1 MALTGSRYDSLQ
13 VDHLV
18 FGCPERRLL
27 RVLHG
32 GMISEMGG
40 HDQTPRLILAD
51 ATAKQARHRAVPLGQ
66 LEITGAIHRSPS
78 QIGHHDR
85 VAKCPRNGHA
95 VMAAVSSAVSLN
107 AAAATFSWTA
117 LSAGAG
123 DAVPGMGSITD
134 AAGADAVR
142 EQHAASAA
150 LACGERRNMPI
161 SNRDISSVLTNYL
174 KRYPEEAALLSEPL
188 WLLP

>member
-32 GMISEMGG
+32 GMIGEMGG
-40 HDQTPRLILAD
+40 QDQTPRSIWAD
-51 ATAKQARHRAVPLGQ
+51 ATAKQARHRAVPGSARNHRGDPPLTITDRPPRSRGEVPPQWACGNGCRLLGS
-66 LEITGAIHRSPS
+66 EF
-78 QIGHHDR
+78 
-85 VAKCPRNGHA
+85 KCRCRDVFLDGPLCGRRRC
-95 VMAAVSSAVSLN
+95 
-107 AAAATFSWTA
+107 
-117 LSAGAG
+117 GAG
-123 DAVPGMGSITD
+123 DGQHHRCRRRRCGPRTAC
-134 AAGADAVR
+134 R
-142 EQHAASAA
+142 ERA